1 MEIEELYGIFQ
12 KSAGVVTDSRKCEPD
27 TMFFA
32 LRGASFDGNAYAAQA
47 LEKGCVCAVIDNAQ
61 YAVEGDSRYVLV
73 EDVLTTLQQL
83 ARHHRRVLGTT
94 ILAITGTNGKTTTKE
109 LTSAVLKKKFN
120 LLYTEGNLNNQI
132 GVPLT
137 LLRLRRDHDLAV
149 VEMGAS
155 HLGDIK
161 ELVDIAEPNFGLIT
175 NVGRAHLQ
183 GFGSFEGVIRTKGE
197 LYDYI
202 REHGGKIFINPHN
215 EYLTAIAKDLEW
227 VEYVDGD
234 VVECNPF
241 LRLEWIP
248 RENIG
253 MSARYNVQTQLVG
266 AYNLDNALAAATV
279 GHYFGV
285 SDEDI
290 CKALT
295 DYTPSNSRSQFV
307 ETSDNK
313 LVVDAY
319 NANPTSM
326 ALALRNFQ
334 QMQGDRKLCIIGD
347 MGELGTDSESEHQR
361 IVDLIAECGFTNVWL
376 VGERFSLTSRSENYS
391 HFANVDEVKAE
402 ISNNKPQGLL
412 ILIKGSNS
420 TKLFQLPELL

>member
-47 LEKGCVCAVIDNAQ
+47 LDKGCVCAVIDNAR

-73 EDVLTTLQQL
+73 EDVLAALQLL

-94 ILAITGTNGKTTTKE
+94 VLAITGTNGKTTTKE

-120 LLYTEGNLNNQI
+120 LLYTQGNLNNQI

-137 LLRLRRDHDLAV
+137 LLRLRKDHDLAV

-197 LYDYI
+197 LYDYL
-202 REHGGKIFINPHN
+202 RENGGKIFINPLN
-215 EYLTAIAKDLEW
+215 EYLTGIAGGLELI
-227 VEYVDGD
+227 EYVNGD

-241 LRLEWIP
+241 LRLEWAP
-248 RENIG
+248 RENAG
-253 MSARYNVQTQLVG
+253 MAVRYNVQTQLVG

-290 CKALT
+290 CQALT

-307 ETSDNK
+307 ETQSNR

-326 ALALRNFQ
+326 SLALRNFR
-334 QMQGDRKLCIIGD
+334 QMTGDNKLCILGD
-347 MGELGTDSESEHQR
+347 MGELGDDSEAEHQR

-376 VGERFSLTSRSENYS
+376 VGERFAQTNRSKNYR

-402 ISNNKPQGLL
+402 VSNNKPSGYL